1 MENEVATTGRMATE
15 SGLEVHSHDYIPLEE
30 RHGKATDLFTLWFGE
45 NMTIFALVTGAL
57 AISLGL
63 NFWWAI
69 VAIVVG
75 TLSGALIMAFHSAQG
90 PILGLPQM
98 IQSRAQFGYFG
109 ALLPTFLAWCSYIAF
124 LAVALIICA
133 QSFDSVFGGGVNVW
147 MIVTAVAIWVLAI
160 VGYDLIHLTLKYLGW
175 AFGVFFIF
183 LAILVVANGGVPA
196 AKLDTGTFTI
206 GTFMAVAAVM
216 ATWNAG
222 YAPYVSD
229 YSRYLPPGQT
239 RRTFLYTYS
248 GTTISTILLMILG
261 AWIVALDPSVSVVDH
276 IKALGGDTLGP
287 ILVVLMAIGLII
299 ANSTNTYGGGITGIS
314 MLDNIRPV
322 KSTVRLRIVATTLVS
337 ILAVLLGVIGS
348 SDLGTFITNF
358 FFFLLYGL
366 IPWSMINL
374 VDFFLI
380 RHGHYRTDDFFNP
393 KGSFGAFGWLA
404 LIVYG
409 ISVLCEL
416 PFVNTALY
424 VGPAVDWLG
433 GADIAWIV
441 GAVVSGVLYYVVA
454 GRRQTRSQSDAA
466 PAAPAAGA
474 AHSS

>member
-1 MENEVATTGRMATE
+1 MESEVTTSGRMATE

-30 RHGKATDLFTLWFGE
+30 RHGKVRDLFSLWFGE

-57 AISLGL
+57 AITLGL

-69 VAIVVG
+69 IAIVVG
-75 TLSGALIMAFHSAQG
+75 TLAGGLIMAFHSTQG
-90 PILGLPQM
+90 PVLGLPQM
-98 IQSRAQFGYFG
+98 IQSRAQFGYLG

-133 QSFDSVFGGGVNVW
+133 QSFDSVFGFGVNFW

-175 AFGVFFIF
+175 AFGAFFVF
-183 LAILVVANGGVPA
+183 LAVLLVWNGGLSFD
-196 AKLDTGTFTI
+196 KLNVGTFTI
-206 GTFMAVAAVM
+206 GTFMAATAVM
-216 ATWNAG
+216 ATWTAG

-229 YSRYLPPGQT
+229 YSRYLPPNEVRG
-239 RRTFLYTYS
+239 TFFNTYVGNS
-248 GTTISTILLMILG
+248 ISTILLMILG
-261 AWIVALDPSVSVVDH
+261 ALIVTSDPSLGVVDH

-287 ILVVLMAIGLII
+287 IMVLAMAIGLII

-314 MLDNIRPV
+314 MLDNIRPI
-322 KSTVRLRIVATTLVS
+322 KSTVRLRVIATTVVS
-337 ILAVLLGVIGS
+337 ILAVLLAVVGS
-348 SDLGTFITNF
+348 TNLGTFITNF

-380 RHGHYRTDDFFNP
+380 RHGHYKTEDFFNP
-393 KGSFGAFGWLA
+393 KGSFGTFGWLA
-404 LIVYG
+404 LIVYA
-409 ISVLCEL
+409 IAILAEL

-441 GAVVSGVLYYVVA
+441 GAVVSGVLYY
-454 GRRQTRSQSDAA
+454 AA
-466 PAAPAAGA
+466 ARWSGQRANAA
-474 AHSS
+474 